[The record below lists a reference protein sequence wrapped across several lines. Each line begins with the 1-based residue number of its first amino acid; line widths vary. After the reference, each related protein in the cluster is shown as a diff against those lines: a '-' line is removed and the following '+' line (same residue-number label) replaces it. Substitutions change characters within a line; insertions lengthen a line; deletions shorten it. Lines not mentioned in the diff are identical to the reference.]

1 MSKYA
6 IEIKDLVKTFDS
18 FKLGPVN
25 LTIPKGTIV
34 GYIGQNGA
42 GKSTTIKLLL
52 GLLRKDSGD
61 IRLLDEENPNSVE
74 LKDKLGVVFDDLL
87 VPEEMTLID
96 VEKFCHRV
104 YSKWD
109 KKQFYGFIEK
119 FNLPHKKMIKNYS
132 RGMKMKLSIAVAL
145 SHNAELLILDEA
157 TSGLDPIVREEIL
170 DLLLDF
176 MQDENHTILISSHIL
191 SDLEKVADYIAFIH
205 NGKILFMETKDE
217 LKENYGICT
226 LSNEEV
232 NNIDEEAIVGRRIHS
247 FGQELLVKKSLV
259 PDGIKLQK
267 PTIEDIMIYF
277 VKGVRQ

>member
-1 MSKYA
+1 MSNYA
-6 IEIKDLVKTFDS
+6 IEIKDLVKQFDN
-18 FKLGPVN
+18 FKLGPIN

-52 GLLRKDSGD
+52 GLLNKDSGE
-61 IRLLDEENPNSVE
+61 IKILDEINPSSVG
-74 LKDKLGVVFDDLL
+74 LKDKLGIVFDDLL

-96 VEKFCHRV
+96 VEKFCSRV
-104 YSKWD
+104 YSKWN
-109 KKQFYGFIEK
+109 KNSFYKFKEK
-119 FNLPHKKMIKNYS
+119 FNLPEKKIIKNYS
-132 RGMKMKLSIAVAL
+132 RGMKMKLSMAVAL

-191 SDLEKVADYIAFIH
+191 SDLEKVADYIAFI
-205 NGKILFMETKDE
+205 NDGKILFMETKDE

-232 NNIDEEAIVGRRIHS
+232 ASIDEEAIVGRRIHS
-247 FGQELLVKKSLV
+247 FGQELLVKKNLI
-259 PDGIKLQK
+259 PNGIIFQK
-267 PTIEDIMIYF
+267 PSIEDIMIYF
-277 VKGVRQ
+277 VKGVKK

>member
-1 MSKYA
+1 MSDYA
-6 IEIKDLVKTFDS
+6 IEIKNLVKKFDG
-18 FKLGPVN
+18 FTLGPID
-25 LTIPKGTIV
+25 LSIPKGTIV

-145 SHNAELLILDEA
+145 SHNAELLILDE
-157 TSGLDPIVREEIL
+157 
-170 DLLLDF
+170 
-176 MQDENHTILISSHIL
+176 
-191 SDLEKVADYIAFIH
+191 VADYIAFIH

-267 PTIEDIMIYF
+267 PSIEDIMIYF